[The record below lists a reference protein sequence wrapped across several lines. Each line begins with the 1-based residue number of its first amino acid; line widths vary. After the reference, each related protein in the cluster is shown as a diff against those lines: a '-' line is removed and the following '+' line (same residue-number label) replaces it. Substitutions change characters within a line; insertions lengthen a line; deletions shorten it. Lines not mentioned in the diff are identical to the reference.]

1 LAWALI
7 NREKKVEFTWH
18 ILEEE
23 FDTGDI
29 VLQNEID
36 VKNND
41 NAFSLWN
48 KVNLKGVNCIN
59 EAMKIV
65 LEGKEKLNKQDLTKR
80 TYFKRVFPSFEKLKN
95 KYPGLNK
102 EEYNRASYFP
112 GKI

>member
-1 LAWALI
+1 MAWALI
-7 NREKKVEFTWH
+7 NREKKVGFTWH

-41 NAFSLWN
+41 NAFTLWN

-80 TYFKRVFPSFEKLKN
+80 TYLK
-95 KYPGLNK
+95 
-102 EEYNRASYFP
+102 EYFHLSKNL
-112 GKI
+112 KINIQD